1 MVLDSSV
8 CFWSVH
14 CSAALGVH
22 IFFFRFLAVWGGG
35 VIKCQRFEQIQF

>member
-22 IFFFRFLAVWGGG
+22 IFFSDFLQFGGG

>member
-14 CSAALGVH
+14 CSAD
-22 IFFFRFLAVWGGG
+22 FLQFGGG
-35 VIKCQRFEQIQF
+35 GGDKMPEI